1 MIREKVKMNIDIIS
15 AFAEGKTIQY
25 KTDTG
30 NWHDLTENEGLPMGT
45 LAEEPNMFRIK
56 PEPKYRPFK
65 DAEECWQEMLK
76 HQPFG
81 WIKCDEGYLNIT
93 YVGDEQV
100 YLADPDGGAI
110 LLDSKNSYQDNT
122 FVDGTPFGIKVDE

>member
-1 MIREKVKMNIDIIS
+1 MNIDIIS

-25 KTDTG
+25 KTDNG

-65 DAEECWQEMLK
+65 DAEECWKEMLK
-76 HQPFG
+76 HHPFG
-81 WIKCDEGYLNIT
+81 WVVGRRDGVMYLIRSLE
-93 YVGDEQV
+93 YVSV
-100 YLADPDGGAI
+100 YTSIQYSFKDAFDTFEFAD
-110 LLDSKNSYQDNT
+110 L
-122 FVDGTPFGIKVDE
+122 VPFGVKEEE